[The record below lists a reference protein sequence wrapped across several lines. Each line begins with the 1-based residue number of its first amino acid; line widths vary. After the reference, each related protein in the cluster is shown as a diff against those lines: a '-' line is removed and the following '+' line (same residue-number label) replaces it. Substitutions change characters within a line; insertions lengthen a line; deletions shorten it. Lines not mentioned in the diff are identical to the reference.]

1 MKTAIAFDYDTIE
14 RYFRA
19 CAKMIA
25 MQRSLQVKWVP
36 YKDSAVLNAIYTV
49 FWWKEGPGTVETDMK
64 SVGELEDEIEKLTDN
79 MVQIWLKKLFQ
90 HGPGAADDY
99 VKKMGTL
106 RQSAYSDIQSIFREV
121 GQINAQIAGDLD
133 SSIKTFARI
142 KLGATVGV
150 AVIGATAG
158 VLVVGGA
165 TAISVAAGGTT
176 VSMGLG
182 GGGLAFMG
190 VGLAHNLGMSVAK
203 NYEQGNAARAVALD
217 MGKAGAKTAASEGGG
232 AGAQLIEKGATQSIT
247 RHTLAKQNAEVTV
260 RRYSDLLGRK
270 SLTEKNLPKYV
281 ARKQAAQQVVQTHGQ
296 ATARATAT
304 KGAAQF
310 VGKALPVVFAAWDIY
325 DAVEEYKADTRGLR

>member
-49 FWWKEGPGTVETDMK
+49 FWWKEGPGTVEADMK
-64 SVGELEDEIEKLTDN
+64 SVTELEGEIEKLTNN
-79 MVQIWLKKLFQ
+79 MVQAWLKKLFE

-99 VKKMGTL
+99 VKKMGEL
-106 RQSAYSDIQSIFREV
+106 RLSAYNDIQSIFREV
-121 GQINAQIAGDLD
+121 RQINAEIVGDLD
-133 SSIKTFARI
+133 SSIKTFAQI

-158 VLVVGGA
+158 VLVAGGA

-190 VGLAHNLGMSVAK
+190 VGLGHNLGMSVAK
-203 NYEQGNAARAVALD
+203 NYEQGNAASAVAID

-232 AGAQLIEKGATQSIT
+232 AAAQVIEKGAARSIT
-247 RHTLAKQNAEVTV
+247 QHTLAKQNAEVTV

-270 SLTEKNLPKYV
+270 SLTQKNLPKY
-281 ARKQAAQQVVQTHGQ
+281 ATRKAAGQQAVKAHGE
-296 ATARATAT
+296 AAAKATAT
-304 KGAAQF
+304 KSAAQF
-310 VGKALPVVFAAWDIY
+310 VGKALPVVFAGWDIY
-325 DAVEEYKADTRGLR
+325 DAVIDYKQDVKGIR